1 MKTSIRHVKNLE
13 RIENLGIIHADI
25 IKIMNE
31 MKKPKAQHVTKCEIY
46 VFNSK
51 VVNGCNLSSIKICN
65 SPKKVC
71 HVKLKVEPTF
81 G

>member
-1 MKTSIRHVKNLE
+1 
-13 RIENLGIIHADI
+13 
-25 IKIMNE
+25 MNE